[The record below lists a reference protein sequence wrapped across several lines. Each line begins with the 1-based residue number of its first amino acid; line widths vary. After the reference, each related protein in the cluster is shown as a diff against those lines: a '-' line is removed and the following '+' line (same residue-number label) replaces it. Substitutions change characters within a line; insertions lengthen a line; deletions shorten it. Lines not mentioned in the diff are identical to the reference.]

1 MSTSLEI
8 KVLIV
13 EDDLMIQRILTE
25 FLKKIKGYTLVGVAS
40 DYTSAKHFIE
50 STAIDFVLLDIYLPG
65 GLGIDLLKWIRQQER
80 AIDALLITADN
91 RSETLEKAMRY
102 GAVDYL
108 IKPFRFSRFQEA
120 LKRYLVKKAQ
130 LHNKIMMDQE
140 NIDQL
145 MHLNQ
150 NPIYEEGTNQT
161 FENIM
166 SFLQKN
172 SNQSYTSS
180 EIAKILGISRIT
192 ARRYL
197 EEMENDGIVVLELA
211 YGGVGRPKNLYRFVG
226 GRNEN

>member
-40 DYTSAKHFIE
+40 DYVSAKNFIE

-91 RSETLEKAMRY
+91 RSETLEKAMRF

-120 LKRYLVKKAQ
+120 LKRYLIKKAQ

-145 MHLNQ
+145 MRLNQ
-150 NPIYEEGTNQT
+150 NLTYEESTNQT
-161 FENIM
+161 FESIM
-166 SFLQKN
+166 VFLQKN
-172 SNQSYTSS
+172 GNQSYTSS
-180 EIAKILGISRIT
+180 EIAKSLGISRIT

-211 YGGVGRPKNLYRFVG
+211 YGGVGRPKNLYRFLG